1 MENTSATLTEQAVE
15 RLASAVLSGE
25 LAPGEK
31 LRIGA
36 LVQRYELGPTPI
48 REALSRMTTQ
58 GLVVAKGGTG
68 FRVTEMSLDDLI
80 DIARI
85 RTVIETEA
93 LKLSI
98 ANGRDHWEGDV
109 ASSLHRLA
117 LVAHRFAGDAGETM
131 ESFEAVHK
139 DFHIAL
145 ISACGSPRMLSA
157 CSVYSDQ
164 SFRYRRRFRTMTS
177 RSPEAFVQ
185 EHKELAEAVLSRD
198 HHVACEK
205 LVAHLDMPVQRMIV
219 ALAKEQKARSA
230 K

>member
-1 MENTSATLTEQAVE
+1 
-15 RLASAVLSGE
+15 
-25 LAPGEK
+25 
-31 LRIGA
+31 
-36 LVQRYELGPTPI
+36 
-48 REALSRMTTQ
+48 
-58 GLVVAKGGTG
+58 
-68 FRVTEMSLDDLI
+68 
-80 DIARI
+80 
-85 RTVIETEA
+85 VIETEA
-93 LKLSI
+93 LKLSM
-98 ANGRDHWEGDV
+98 ANGRDHWEGNV

-139 DFHIAL
+139 DFHMAL

-205 LVAHLDMPVQRMIV
+205 LVAHLDMPVQRMIFS
-219 ALAKEQKARSA
+219 LAQEQKARSA